1 MTDVARTFRRGF
13 TAVELIVGIIIISL
27 LAGATATSM
36 SRLVAARTAVQSKR
50 QAFARA
56 ADAANRMALDVENA
70 VRDADL
76 LQCRI
81 EIVDKGA
88 GAVARDE
95 LLVLMKS
102 LRPARGLYTTTGFAE
117 GDEYESQ
124 YRLEFAA
131 AKRSVSGGTLM
142 HRLDPALDG
151 FVDGGGVAGP
161 VADGIE
167 TLSIEAYDGEKW
179 YASWDSDKDGLPH
192 AVRIVVV
199 GLSDDGKRDATVR
212 RIVAIDRV
220 PLPPETEEG
229 EASGESS
236 GSDSSS
242 GDSGSGGSG
251 GTGGGS

>member
-1 MTDVARTFRRGF
+1 MPECARTIRRGF

-36 SRLVAARTAVQSKR
+36 SRLVSARTAVQSKR

-76 LQCRI
+76 LQCKI
-81 EIVDKGA
+81 EVVDKGA

-102 LRPARGLYTTTGFAE
+102 LRPARGLFSTTGFAE

-124 YRLEFAA
+124 YRLEFSAG
-131 AKRSVSGGTLM
+131 KRSVAAGTLM

-161 VADGIE
+161 VADGLQS
-167 TLSIEAYDGEKW
+167 LSVEAYDGEKW
-179 YASWDSDKDGLPH
+179 YSSWDTDKDGMPH

-212 RIVAIDRV
+212 RVVAIDRV

-229 EASGESS
+229 EASSETGN
-236 GSDSSS
+236 
-242 GDSGSGGSG
+242 GGSG

>member
-1 MTDVARTFRRGF
+1 MIVLARTIRRGF

-36 SRLVAARTAVQSKR
+36 SRLVSARTAVQSKR

-76 LQCRI
+76 LQCKI

-88 GAVARDE
+88 GAAARDE

-102 LRPARGLYTTTGFAE
+102 LRPARGLFTTTGFAE

-124 YRLEFAA
+124 YRLEVAPG
-131 AKRSVSGGTLM
+131 KRSVAGGTLM

-167 TLSIEAYDGEKW
+167 SLSIEAYDGEKW

-192 AVRIVVV
+192 AVRVIVV

-212 RIVAIDRV
+212 RVIAIDRV

-229 EASGESS
+229 ESSGEAS
-236 GSDSSS
+236 SDSGASD
-242 GDSGSGGSG
+242 GGSGGSG